1 MLKVLPENI
10 SNLIAAGEVVSRPA
24 SVIKELVENA
34 IDAGAKEVSVIVTD
48 SGRTMIQVIDDGCGM
63 TREEAQLC
71 FERHATS
78 KIATAEDLEKI
89 MTFGFRGEALAS
101 IAAVA
106 EVTLKTRQADA
117 EMGTKVTI
125 SASRLQGV
133 EAVNTPKGT
142 NFEIRNLFYNVPAR
156 RKFLKSDASEMKQI
170 IAEFLRVALTR
181 TDVALK
187 LISNGKEIYGL
198 RREANHKQRIKDIF
212 GAAVTN
218 TLSEIKAETSVVNV
232 RGYIGAP
239 EEARKSSGMQ
249 YFFVNGRY
257 FKSPYLHKA
266 VCNPYAK
273 LIPEGYLPTY
283 FIFLETEP
291 DKVDVN
297 IHPAKTEVKFEDENI
312 IFEILSAA
320 VREGLG
326 KNSLIPMIDFD
337 MKGAPEIPT
346 MQSTTGRGYVAPP
359 KIDFNPLFDPF
370 KGESGRLEPG
380 GFDSRGD
387 YPGTGLQ
394 GFGDSD
400 LQDLI
405 PTQSHA
411 PSYGNIFED
420 SSDSAQD
427 ELFVLSGKYIVTR
440 TESGITVVN
449 ITRARERIFYERYI
463 ERVAEQQPL
472 IQQTLFPVTLPI
484 TPQDALTLRDESEA
498 IAKMGFDISLDG
510 DSKVEQSWAAHEC
523 SKNPGKI
530 EHPWA
535 AHDCTTVTVRALPEG
550 YAADEEGARRAVDE
564 LLATLA
570 DEAESDNFREA
581 AAQRMARSAALS
593 RKEPLTHTAAL
604 DLLEILY
611 GCRCPQTT
619 SDGRKIITT
628 ITLEELDKRI

>member
-34 IDAGAKEVSVIVTD
+34 IDAGAQNISVLVTD

-63 TREEAQLC
+63 NPREAELC

-117 EMGTKVTI
+117 EMGTKVVMA
-125 SASRLQGV
+125 ASRMESSSPV
-133 EAVNTPKGT
+133 STPKGT

-156 RKFLKSDASEMKQI
+156 RKFLKSDSSELKQI
-170 IAEFLRVALTR
+170 ISEFLRVALTR

-187 LISNGKEIYGL
+187 LFSNGRELYNL
-198 RREANHKQRIKDIF
+198 RKAPNHKQRIKDIF
-212 GAAVTN
+212 GGEVAG
-218 TLSEIKAETSVVNV
+218 TLSEIETETSVVNV
-232 RGYIGAP
+232 RGYIGTP
-239 EEARKSSGMQ
+239 EEARKTSGLQ
-249 YFFVNGRY
+249 YFFINGRY

-273 LIPEGYLPTY
+273 LIPEGCLPTY

-297 IHPAKTEVKFEDENI
+297 IHPAKTEVKFEDESI

-346 MQSTTGRGYVAPP
+346 MQSTVAGRSYVAPP

-370 KGESGRLEPG
+370 REEDG
-380 GFDSRGD
+380 GLTRV
-387 YPGTGLQ
+387 PERT
-394 GFGDSD
+394 
-400 LQDLI
+400 
-405 PTQSHA
+405 

-420 SSDSAQD
+420 SGASADD
-427 ELFVLSGKYIVTR
+427 ELFVLQDKYIVTR

-449 ITRARERIFYERYI
+449 ITRARERIFYERYM
-463 ERVAEQQPL
+463 ERIVEQQPL
-472 IQQTLFPVTLPI
+472 SQQTLFPVEVKLPMA
-484 TPQDALTLRDESEA
+484 DLLTLREEA
-498 IAKMGFDISLDG
+498 DDVARMGFDIGFLG
-510 DSKVEQSWAAHEC
+510 DDTISV
-523 SKNPGKI
+523 NG
-530 EHPWA
+530 
-535 AHDCTTVTVRALPEG
+535 LPEG
-550 YAADEEGARRAVDE
+550 FSAEQSAVRNAVDE
-564 LLATLA
+564 LLATLREESLA
-570 DEAESDNFREA
+570 DDFRETA
-581 AAQRMARSAALS
+581 AARMARSAALS
-593 RKEPLTHTAAL
+593 RREPLSRSAAQ
-604 DLLEILY
+604 DLLEVLY

-628 ITLEELDKRI
+628 ITIDELDKRI